1 MSAVGHGIKL
11 TKLMIAMSI
20 FLGSSVFAE
29 ESTLEKEDEIE
40 IITVNST
47 GLIAYDSAGASKSD
61 IPIIETPASVS
72 VITEQRMTDL
82 GSQTVQDALGYVA
95 GLYNGTYGYDS
106 RGDWSTIRG
115 AEPTTYLDGLKLMFG
130 NYNNTRMNPFSLSRI
145 EVIKG
150 PASVLYGQG
159 TTGGIINLASK
170 LPQVETSGQIQAEV
184 GNNDRYQLA
193 GDITG
198 SLNSD
203 DSVLYRMI
211 GLVRDSGTQVD
222 HVDDNAVILSPS
234 MTFYMGDTT
243 ELTLL
248 GNYQKLETGSTGQF
262 YPHEGT
268 VVPVSDVTYAGQVFA
283 ASQGDLSSTAF
294 ISEPEFDRYDTESY
308 SLTAMFKHEFN
319 DVFSL
324 QSSMRYMDSQA
335 DYDSMYSWFMPVADP
350 SDPEEVITRT
360 SLLVDNESLPR
371 TAYASD
377 ATAKAFTSDTRLY
390 AIFDTGVIE
399 HEVVFGF
406 DYQNVEYTNVYD
418 YGYGGT
424 INPYVPDYSAFN
436 AETDITWWY
445 QDIASK
451 DEAKQVGVYVQD
463 SMKIAE
469 RVIVSGALRYDK
481 VEQKNNYVGW
491 ADQEAVTGRL
501 GLMYLFEAGISP
513 YLSYSQSFEPVNGQ
527 DPSGLALKP
536 VEGEQYEV
544 GVKYQPRGTEHLITL
559 SAYDIDQ
566 KNYVVNGDGTTPTQE
581 DQIGK
586 VNIKGVELEA
596 QLAWEQVDVYASYAF
611 TDSEVKQGTDELVG
625 RPLEST
631 PDNQASIWATYR
643 PVQLEGF
650 KIGAGARYVG
660 HTEFL
665 LQTRD
670 TDAMVANYLNT
681 DLTLAQRTTPV
692 FNEGVAYQT
701 DSYTLFDFMIGYQY
715 DDYSIALNVKNVADK
730 EVITTCMSRGDCFYG
745 QGRTVIATLTYD
757 F

>member
-1 MSAVGHGIKL
+1 MSAVDHGVKL
-11 TKLMIAMSI
+11 TKLMIAMSV
-20 FLGSSVFAE
+20 FWGSSVFAQ
-29 ESTLEKEDEIE
+29 ESALEKEDEIE

-61 IPIIETPASVS
+61 VPIIETPASVS
-72 VITEQRMTDL
+72 VITEQRITDL

-115 AEPTTYLDGLKLMFG
+115 AAPTTYLDGLKLMFG
-130 NYNNTRMNPFSLSRI
+130 NYNNTRMNPYSLSRI

-193 GDITG
+193 GDVTG
-198 SLNSD
+198 SLNSN

-211 GLVRDSGTQVD
+211 GLVRDSGTQFD
-222 HVDDNAVILSPS
+222 YVDDNAVILSPS
-234 MTFYMGDTT
+234 MTFYMGDAT

-268 VVPVSDVTYAGQVFA
+268 VVPVSDVTYGGQVLY
-283 ASQGDLSSTAF
+283 ASQGDLSSTTF

-319 DVFSL
+319 DVLSL
-324 QSSMRYMDSQA
+324 QTAMRYMDSQA
-335 DYDSMYSWFMPVADP
+335 DYDSMYSSFTPA
-350 SDPEEVITRT
+350 
-360 SLLVDNESLPR
+360 LAFDNESLSR
-371 TAYASD
+371 AAYSSD
-377 ATAKAFTSDTRLY
+377 ATAKAFTADTRLY
-390 AIFDTGVIE
+390 AIFDTGAIE

-418 YGYGGT
+418 SGYGGT
-424 INPYVPDYSAFN
+424 INPYTPDYSAFN
-436 AETDITWWY
+436 AATDIIWWY
-445 QDIASK
+445 QDIPSK
-451 DEAKQVGVYVQD
+451 DEAKQTGVYVQD

-469 RVIVSGALRYDK
+469 RVIVSGALRYDYI
-481 VEQKNNYVGW
+481 EQKSRYYDFETGMLNQTGW
-491 ADQEAVTGRL
+491 KDQEAVTGRL
-501 GLMYLFEAGISP
+501 GLMYLFEVGISP
-513 YLSYSQSFEPVNGQ
+513 YISYSQSFEPINGQ

-536 VEGEQYEV
+536 LEGEQYEV

-566 KNYVVNGDGTTPTQE
+566 KNYVVNVDGTTPTQQ

-596 QLAWEQVDVYASYAF
+596 QLAWEQLDIYASYAF
-611 TDSEVKQGTDELVG
+611 TDSEVKEGTDDIVG

-643 PVQLEGF
+643 PAQLEGF

-660 HTEFL
+660 QTEFL

-670 TDAMVANYLNT
+670 TDAMVANYL
-681 DLTLAQRTTPV
+681 LTEDVTPV
-692 FNEGVAYQT
+692 FNEGIAYQT
-701 DSYTLFDFMIGYQY
+701 DDYTLFDFMIGYQY
-715 DDYSIALNVKNVADK
+715 DDYSIALNVKNVTDK

-745 QGRTVIATLTYD
+745 QERTVIATLTYD

>member
-1 MSAVGHGIKL
+1 MSAVDHGVRL
-11 TKLMIAMSI
+11 TKLMIAMS
-20 FLGSSVFAE
+20 FFWGSSVIAQ
-29 ESTLEKEDEIE
+29 ESALEKEDEIE

-61 IPIIETPASVS
+61 VPIIETPASVS

-115 AEPTTYLDGLKLMFG
+115 AAPTTYLDGLKLMFG

-170 LPQVETSGQIQAEV
+170 LPEVETSGQIQAEV

-193 GDITG
+193 GDVTG

-211 GLVRDSGTQVD
+211 GLVRDSGTQID

-234 MTFYMGDTT
+234 MTFYMGDAT

-248 GNYQKLETGSTGQF
+248 GNYQKYETGSTGQF

-268 VVPVSDVTYAGQVFA
+268 IVPVNDITYGDIMIGK
-283 ASQGDLSSTAF
+283 SQGDLSSTTF

-319 DVFSL
+319 DVLSL

-335 DYDSMYSWFMPVADP
+335 DYDSMYSLFSP
-350 SDPEEVITRT
+350 SPA
-360 SLLVDNESLPR
+360 LAMDNSSLPR

-377 ATAKAFTSDTRLY
+377 ATSKAFTSDTRLY

-424 INPYVPDYSAFN
+424 IDPYAPDYSDFN
-436 AETDITWWY
+436 AATDITWWS
-445 QDIASK
+445 QDIPSK
-451 DEAKQVGVYVQD
+451 DEAKQTGIYLQD

-469 RVIVSGALRYDK
+469 RIIVSGALRYDY
-481 VEQKNNYVGW
+481 VEQKSLSYDFGTGTVNQTGW

-501 GLMYLFEAGISP
+501 GVMYLFENGISP

-566 KNYVVNGDGTTPTQE
+566 KNHIVNGDGTTPTQE

-596 QLAWEQVDVYASYAF
+596 QLAWEQVDIYASYAL
-611 TDSEVKQGTDELVG
+611 TDSEVKQGTDDEVG

-631 PDNQASIWATYR
+631 PDSQAAIWATYR
-643 PVQLEGF
+643 PAQIEGF
-650 KIGAGARYVG
+650 KMGAGVRYVG
-660 HTEFL
+660 HTDFL

-670 TDAMVANYLNT
+670 TDAMVENYLAT
-681 DLTLAQRTTPV
+681 EDASLI

-715 DDYSIALNVKNVADK
+715 DDYSIALNVKNVTDK

>member
-1 MSAVGHGIKL
+1 MSAVDHGVKL

-20 FLGSSVFAE
+20 FFGSSVFAE

-61 IPIIETPASVS
+61 VPIIETPASVS

-130 NYNNTRMNPFSLSRI
+130 NYNNTRMNPYSLSRI

-170 LPQVETSGQIQAEV
+170 LPEVETSGQINVEV

-193 GDITG
+193 TDVTG

-211 GLVRDSGTQVD
+211 GLIRDSGTQFD
-222 HVDDNAVILSPS
+222 YVDDDAVILSPS
-234 MTFYMGDTT
+234 MTFYMGDST
-243 ELTLL
+243 EMTLL

-268 VVPVSDVTYAGQVFA
+268 VVPVSDVTYAGQTFA

-319 DVFSL
+319 DVLSL
-324 QSSMRYMDSQA
+324 QTNMRYMDSQA
-335 DYDSMYSWFMPVADP
+335 DYDSMYSLFTPALA
-350 SDPEEVITRT
+350 I
-360 SLLVDNESLPR
+360 DNVSLPR
-371 TAYASD
+371 TAYSSD
-377 ATAKAFTSDTRLY
+377 ATATAFTSDTRLY

-406 DYQNVEYTNVYD
+406 DYQDVEYKNVYD

-424 INPYVPDYSAFN
+424 INPYAPDYSAFN
-436 AETDITWWY
+436 AATDITWWY

-451 DEAKQVGVYVQD
+451 DEAKQTGVYLQD
-463 SMKIAE
+463 SMKIAD
-469 RVIVSGALRYDK
+469 RVIVSGALRYDY
-481 VEQKNNYVGW
+481 VEQKNDYVGW
-491 ADQEAVTGRL
+491 VDQEAVTGRL
-501 GLMYLFEAGISP
+501 GLMYLFEVGISP
-513 YLSYSQSFEPVNGQ
+513 YVNYSQSFEPING
-527 DPSGLALKP
+527 SGPDGLSLKP
-536 VEGEQYEV
+536 LEGEQYEV

-566 KNYVVNGDGTTPTQE
+566 KNYVVPSASGATPTQQ

-611 TDSEVKQGTDELVG
+611 TDSEVKEGTDELVG

-643 PVQLEGF
+643 PVQLDGF

-670 TDAMVANYLNT
+670 TDAMVTNSLNT
-681 DLTLAQRTTPV
+681 GLTLAQRTTPV
-692 FNEGVAYQT
+692 FNEGVPYQT

-715 DDYSIALNVKNVADK
+715 NDYSIALNVKNVADK
-730 EVITTCMSRGDCFYG
+730 EVITTCMNRGDCFYG

>member
-1 MSAVGHGIKL
+1 MFAVDHGVKL
-11 TKLMIAMSI
+11 TKLMIAMSV
-20 FLGSSVFAE
+20 FWGSNVFAQ
-29 ESTLEKEDEIE
+29 ESALEKEDEIE
-40 IITVNST
+40 VITVNST

-61 IPIIETPASVS
+61 VPIIETPASVS
-72 VITEQRMTDL
+72 VITEQRIADL

-130 NYNNTRMNPFSLSRI
+130 NYNNTRMNPYSLSRI

-170 LPQVETSGQIQAEV
+170 VPEVETSGQIQAEI

-193 GDITG
+193 GDVTG

-211 GLVRDSGTQVD
+211 GLVRDSGTQFD
-222 HVDDNAVILSPS
+222 YVDDNAVILSPS
-234 MTFYMGDTT
+234 MTFYMGDAT

-248 GNYQKLETGSTGQF
+248 GNYQKLKTGSTGQF

-268 VVPVSDVTYAGQVFA
+268 VVPVSDVTYGEQVLY
-283 ASQGDLSSTAF
+283 ASQGELSSTTF

-308 SLTAMFKHEFN
+308 SITAMFKHEFN

-324 QSSMRYMDSQA
+324 QTNMRYMDSQA
-335 DYDSMYSWFMPVADP
+335 DYDSMYSWFKPA
-350 SDPEEVITRT
+350 
-360 SLLVDNESLPR
+360 LALDNVSLPR
-371 TAYASD
+371 TVYSSD
-377 ATAKAFTSDTRLY
+377 ATAQAFTSDTRLY
-390 AIFDTGVIE
+390 AMFDTGVIE

-424 INPYVPDYSAFN
+424 INPYAPDYSAFN
-436 AETDITWWY
+436 AATDITWLY

-451 DEAKQVGVYVQD
+451 DEAKQTGVYLQD
-463 SMKIAE
+463 SMKIADSI
-469 RVIVSGALRYDK
+469 IVSGALRYDK

-491 ADQEAVTGRL
+491 KDQEDVTGRL

-513 YLSYSQSFEPVNGQ
+513 YVSYSQSFEPINGQ

-536 VEGEQYEV
+536 LKGEQYEV

-566 KNYVVNGDGTTPTQE
+566 KNYVVNVDGTTPTQQ

-596 QLAWEQVDVYASYAF
+596 QLGWEQLDIYASYAF
-611 TDSEVKQGTDELVG
+611 TDSEVKEGTDELVG

-631 PDNQASIWATYR
+631 PDSQAAIWASYR
-643 PVQLEGF
+643 PAQIEGF
-650 KIGAGARYVG
+650 KIGAGVRYVG
-660 HTEFL
+660 HTDFF

-670 TDAMVANYLNT
+670 TDAMVANYLST
-681 DLTLAQRTTPV
+681 GDVTPV
-692 FNEGVAYQT
+692 FNDGIAYQT

-715 DDYSIALNVKNVADK
+715 EDYSIALNVNNVANK

-745 QGRTVIATLTYD
+745 QERTVIATLTYD